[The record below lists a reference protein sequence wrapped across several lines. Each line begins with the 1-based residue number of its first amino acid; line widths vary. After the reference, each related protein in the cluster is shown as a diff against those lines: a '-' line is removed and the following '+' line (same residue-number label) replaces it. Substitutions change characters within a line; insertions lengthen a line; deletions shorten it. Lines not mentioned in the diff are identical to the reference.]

1 MLVLAATYNSRLGN
15 LVEKPRLAD
24 LLDRTLKL
32 LGKHSAISPTLRKD
46 AEILTDVK
54 TKLFDNKTTNNGGS
68 LTQSLSSSVEM

>member
-24 LLDRTLKL
+24 LLDCIIKF

-54 TKLFDNKTTNNGGS
+54 TKLFDNKTTNNSGS

>member
-1 MLVLAATYNSRLGN
+1 MLVLAATCNSRLGN

-24 LLDRTLKL
+24 LLDRTIKF

-54 TKLFDNKTTNNGGS
+54 TKLFDNKTTNNSGS

>member
-24 LLDRTLKL
+24 LLDRTIKFPE
-32 LGKHSAISPTLRKD
+32 KHSAISPTLRKD

-54 TKLFDNKTTNNGGS
+54 TKLFDNKTTNNSAS